1 MRRAKGFPLKR
12 INAVL
17 TTLVLGH
24 MFYIYTTFP

>member
-17 TTLVLGH
+17 AILVLGH
-24 MFYIYTTFP
+24 MFYIHTAFP